1 VNPSVRSSR
10 SVTCSTTYSSYPSA
24 AAASSGLPPT
34 ATAPV
39 VSSETVPSAV
49 VSSVVVS
56 SAAVSSAVV
65 SPPVASSEATSL
77 PPPPLWL
84 SFDGGGWP
92 QPATASANNAPTS
105 KNDGLPGPY
114 SGLLRLRKEFL
125 RTLMIVICNKPRG
138 KLMYGGGSGQA
149 RSEVHVRQIESW
161 AVRGGPA

>member
-1 VNPSVRSSR
+1 
-10 SVTCSTTYSSYPSA
+10 
-24 AAASSGLPPT
+24 
-34 ATAPV
+34 
-39 VSSETVPSAV
+39 
-49 VSSVVVS
+49 
-56 SAAVSSAVV
+56 
-65 SPPVASSEATSL
+65 L

-161 AVRGGPA
+161 AVRGGSA